1 MELSIALVISILSI
15 TFTIVNFALNRK
27 DKSAK
32 DSGDEAY
39 KQGVIETK
47 LDNLTKQ
54 VDKILAIL
62 DNYDKEI
69 DEKVNKAIEE
79 HIKIYHRGD

>member
-27 DKSAK
+27 DKTAK
-32 DSGDEAY
+32 DSGEEAY

-62 DNYDKEI
+62 DNYE
-69 DEKVNKAIEE
+69 DETRKIVEE
-79 HIKIYHRGD
+79 GISKHELKYHKGE

>member
-15 TFTIVNFALNRK
+15 TFTIVSFALNRK
-27 DKSAK
+27 DKSTK
-32 DSGDEAY
+32 DSGEEAY

-79 HIKIYHRGD
+79 HIKIYHKGE